1 MFKIQHKNQ
10 KGFTLIETLV
20 AILILMLTVSAIVG
34 LISNIIITTR
44 NSERSMV
51 ADYLMQE
58 ALEYVRN
65 SRDNALNNGATWIDF
80 TSPVCPAGGYVT
92 TMTGALIPSLCSCN
106 TLSPNGSCDINPVF
120 NEVLPCPPGGTC
132 PNLVLI
138 SSGSRNMYCSPLGLN
153 CPGSWSLNKN
163 TQFNRSIKTT
173 INSANPNELFV
184 SVSLTYRESGGSF
197 KTKTINQSLF
207 NW

>member
-1 MFKIQHKNQ
+1 MNKNK

-20 AILILMLTVSAIVG
+20 AITILMLTVTAIIG
-34 LISNIIITTR
+34 LISNIIVTTR
-44 NSERSMV
+44 NSERSIV

-58 ALEYVRN
+58 GLEYMRN
-65 SRDNALNNGATWIDF
+65 NRDNALNNGATWFDF
-80 TSPVCPAGGYVT
+80 SNPICPSGGYIT
-92 TMTGALIPSLCSCN
+92 TMTGALIPSLCNCN
-106 TLSPNGSCDINPVF
+106 TLSPSGSCDVNAAF
-120 NEVLPCPPGGTC
+120 NEVVACPPGGNC

-138 SSGSRNMYCSPLGLN
+138 SSGSSNMYCSPLSLN

-163 TQFNRSIKTT
+163 TQFNRKIKTT
-173 INSANPNELFV
+173 INPANPDELFV
-184 SVSLTYRESGGSF
+184 NITMSYRESGGSV